1 MRLARIVTSLLM
13 LGVTIAS
20 VAEAQDFVLRPG
32 DAVRVI
38 VPRDTTISGTYAVD
52 QSAHATFPIIGR
64 FNVGGQPWSAVFAPL
79 MAAFRR
85 ELREPGITLIPMRR
99 VVVLGAVNKAGDY
112 LIEPS
117 ATLSNAVAAAA
128 GAAPD
133 GTTRRIRIV
142 RDDRTIVAH
151 APRGQEIVEMPMQSG
166 DRIFVQQRSWFE
178 RNTTFLITAMLSL
191 TGIIATLS
199 LR

>member
-1 MRLARIVTSLLM
+1 MRLARFVTALLM
-13 LGVTIAS
+13 LGVTFAS
-20 VAEAQDFVLRPG
+20 VAEGQDFVLRPG

-52 QSAHATFPIIGR
+52 QGAHVAFPIIGR
-64 FNVGGQPWSAVFAPL
+64 FNVGGQPWSAVSAPL

-117 ATLSNAVAAAA
+117 ASLSSAVAASG
-128 GAAPD
+128 GATPD
-133 GTTRRIRIV
+133 GTVRRIRIL
-142 RDDRTIVAH
+142 RDSLTIVAN
-151 APRGQEIVEMPMQSG
+151 APRGQEILEMPVQSG

-178 RNTTFLITAMLSL
+178 RNTAFLITAMLSL
-191 TGIIATLS
+191 TGIIATFS